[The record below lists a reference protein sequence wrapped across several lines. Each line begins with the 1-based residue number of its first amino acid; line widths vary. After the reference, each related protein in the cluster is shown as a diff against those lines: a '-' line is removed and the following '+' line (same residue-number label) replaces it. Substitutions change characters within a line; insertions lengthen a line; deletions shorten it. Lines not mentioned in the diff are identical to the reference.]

1 MRKAKPK
8 SVAGIPLMSQGV
20 PVGVLYLENTLISGI
35 FTTDRLELVGLLA
48 NRLVYARAFEEFL
61 KHDGNDE
68 SLGESL
74 TDRELEILRLIS
86 EGLSNREIAYHLD
99 LTVNTVKTQ

>member
-1 MRKAKPK
+1 M
-8 SVAGIPLMSQGV
+8 
-20 PVGVLYLENTLISGI
+20 
-35 FTTDRLELVGLLA
+35 GLLA

-99 LTVNTVKTQ
+99 LTVNTVKTHIKASIANSGLTEESRL